1 MLGYKPVDFVV
12 DEEYL
17 FDARVV
23 LLVVEASQLF
33 YARPQVLEVLANQL
47 AVLLLWRQGAEF
59 GEVQEQVFLVL
70 AHKIVLEAILG
81 IDVEPIPLE
90 QGARLDNPINLI
102 DLGLEL
108 GKRLATDI
116 RTFPQHLTFLDEGHT
131 DNLLGVVDEDE
142 LLEDQGETL
151 LFGLDEGVA
160 AVQGP
165 G

>member
-59 GEVQEQVFLVL
+59 GEV
-70 AHKIVLEAILG
+70 
-81 IDVEPIPLE
+81 
-90 QGARLDNPINLI
+90 
-102 DLGLEL
+102 
-108 GKRLATDI
+108 
-116 RTFPQHLTFLDEGHT
+116 
-131 DNLLGVVDEDE
+131 
-142 LLEDQGETL
+142 
-151 LFGLDEGVA
+151 
-160 AVQGP
+160 
-165 G
+165 